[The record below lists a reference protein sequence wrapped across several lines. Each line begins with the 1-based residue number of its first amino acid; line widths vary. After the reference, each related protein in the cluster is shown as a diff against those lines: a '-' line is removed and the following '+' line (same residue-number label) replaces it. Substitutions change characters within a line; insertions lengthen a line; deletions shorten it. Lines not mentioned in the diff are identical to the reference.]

1 MSKNRWPTL
10 GGGRWGS
17 LHTVRNE
24 FYKDMM
30 RCAPLLPPPCSAR
43 ATGAG
48 AWAHERRAP
57 ESPST
62 LDTGGARAGV
72 SSTG

>member
-30 RCAPLLPPPCSAR
+30 RCAPLLSPPCSLPAPPQCGGVGRTNDGRPSLRARLTRVAR
-43 ATGAG
+43 AQA
-48 AWAHERRAP
+48 
-57 ESPST
+57 
-62 LDTGGARAGV
+62 
-72 SSTG
+72 